1 MLLQHCR
8 RDRNMYAGRLVYSQL
23 IDHLPMHTFRR
34 CVQRYRG
41 NHKVKSFTC
50 LDQYLCMAFAQLT
63 YRESLRDIEACLR
76 SQHNK
81 LYHMG
86 IRGKVS
92 RNTLANANKVRDWR
106 IYADFAQSLIS
117 VARQLYIDD
126 DFGVELDQ
134 TVYALD
140 STTIDLSLSV
150 FPWAR
155 FRQTKAAI
163 KLHTLLDLR
172 GNIPTFIHI
181 SDGKLHDINVLDELI
196 PEPASFYVMDRGY
209 LDFTRLYTINQCAA
223 FFVIRAKSNFQFRR
237 IYSHPIDKDT
247 GLKCD
252 QTIALTGPHTS
263 KDYPEKLRRIKYYD
277 AETNKTLVFLTN
289 SFTLSALTIAQL
301 YRCRWQ
307 VELFFK
313 WIKQNLRIKSFYGT
327 TDNAVKAQIWIA
339 VSVYVL
345 IAIIKKR
352 LKLEMS
358 LYTILQI
365 LSVNVFERTSLLQI
379 LTDENH
385 KTETAEYYKQLTL
398 FN

>member
-1 MLLQHCR
+1 
-8 RDRNMYAGRLVYSQL
+8 MYAGRLVYSQL

-34 CVQRYRG
+34 CVRRYRG

-76 SQHNK
+76 SQYNK

-92 RNTLANANKVRDWR
+92 RNTLANANKIRDWR

-117 VARQLYIDD
+117 IARQLYIDD

-181 SDGKLHDINVLDELI
+181 SDGKLHDVNVLDELI

-209 LDFTRLYTINQCAA
+209 LDFARLYTISQCAA

-289 SFTLSALTIAQL
+289 SFTLPALTIAQL

-345 IAIIKKR
+345 VAIIKKR
-352 LKLEMS
+352 LRLDMS

-365 LSVNVFERTSLLQI
+365 LSVNAFERTSLLQI
-379 LTDENH
+379 LTDEH
-385 KTETAEYYKQLTL
+385 YKTETAECYKQLTL